1 MKVILREW
9 RKRRLLTQAELALA
23 SGVGLATISRIEQGQ
38 GARPRT
44 LRKLAVAL
52 GVRVDQLLVFD

>member
-1 MKVILREW
+1 MKIILKEW
-9 RKRRLLTQAELALA
+9 RKRRLLTQEELALA

-38 GARPRT
+38 SPRPST

-52 GVRVDQLLVFD
+52 HVRVDELLAFD